1 MPNHQHATRLAEE
14 LSSLIDGAPDDV
26 EVVQLA
32 QPHMGAIHTRLEDLV
47 TRIAKV
53 ARVEHEPPKVETE
66 RVRTVMSVPGR
77 LHATAFHASGAMS
90 VTLALAPFEALF
102 DSDPGD
108 DELVARSQRAAEE
121 LGLEELVAADDSLTF
136 ERLWRIKAAGG
147 ERDSTI
153 AEPVLCRAI
162 GAFRHHVRGLPVYGR
177 ASCTV
182 ELAAEGQLASATISL
197 RRFAGDEGGKT
208 VTKAKV
214 RTPEAAAQDVAAR
227 IVAAFGEK
235 DDMDGTRLIAEWF
248 RFGYLSFSRRRT
260 QSLLAPFYIASVAID
275 HEYESSAHVIAV
287 PATTEQFIRLPT
299 GRRASAPKRHAAAV

>member
-14 LSSLIDGAPDDV
+14 LSSMIEGAPEAV

-32 QPHMGAIHTRLEDLV
+32 QPHMGAIHTRLDDLV
-47 TRIAKV
+47 RRVGKVVRI
-53 ARVEHEPPKVETE
+53 EHEPPKVETE
-66 RVRTVMSVPGR
+66 KVRTVMSLPGR

-90 VTLALAPFEALF
+90 VTVPLAPFEGLF
-102 DSDPGD
+102 ESDPGD
-108 DELVARSQRAAEE
+108 DELAARSQRTAEE
-121 LGLEELVAADDSLTF
+121 LGLQELVAADDSLTF

-147 ERDSTI
+147 DPDGTI
-153 AEPVLCRAI
+153 ADPVLCRAI

-182 ELAAEGQLASATISL
+182 ELAAEGQLASATVSL

-208 VTKAKV
+208 VAKAKV

-227 IVAAFGEK
+227 VVAAFGEK
-235 DDMDGTRLIAEWF
+235 DDTDDTRLIAEWF

-287 PATTEQFIRLPT
+287 PATTEQFIPLPT
-299 GRRASAPKRHAAAV
+299 GRRAAAPKRHAAAV